1 MNEQELYEHAVTL
14 LAKRDYS
21 SGEIYR
27 HLKRNSPDEET
38 IIETVMERLISHHYL
53 DDSRLIEKEMVR
65 QLNKKHGLIRIK
77 QELKQKELDSL
88 LIEQALE
95 DLDVDWF
102 ELAEELR
109 TKKFGNTLPNDA
121 KEKAKQVRYLQYRG
135 HSIGIIMELL
145 SNEN

>member
-1 MNEQELYEHAVTL
+1 MNKEKLYEQAVIL

-21 SGEIYR
+21 SGEINR
-27 HLKRNSPDEET
+27 HLKQNAPDKEAV
-38 IIETVMERLISHHYL
+38 IDAVMERLISHHYL
-53 DDSRLIEKEMVR
+53 DDSRLIEKEIAK

-109 TKKFGNTLPNDA
+109 VKKFGNELPKDE
-121 KEKAKQVRYLQYRG
+121 KEKAKQIRYLQYRG
-135 HSIGIIMELL
+135 YSLSIIINLL
-145 SNEN
+145 SNKC

>member
-53 DDSRLIEKEMVR
+53 DDSFTSNRTSLRRFGCRLVR
-65 QLNKKHGLIRIK
+65 ACRRAKNKK
-77 QELKQKELDSL
+77 
-88 LIEQALE
+88 
-95 DLDVDWF
+95 VW
-102 ELAEELR
+102 
-109 TKKFGNTLPNDA
+109 
-121 KEKAKQVRYLQYRG
+121 
-135 HSIGIIMELL
+135 
-145 SNEN
+145 